1 MMTTRKLLILG
12 VLLIVVLLVI
22 AQFGPSQRR
31 GQFGSRQVEDMI
43 IVIPLIGAA

>member
-22 AQFGPSQRR
+22 AQFGPSLLFR
-31 GQFGSRQVEDMI
+31 
-43 IVIPLIGAA
+43 